1 MTARRRRRSPIRL
14 ALAGLVAAAAVIT
27 GADAGCIHT
36 ERLYSCT
43 NHNGEHL
50 VLTCIGPGIVQTCT
64 DISGKWYLVGR
75 HAVISQDTTFDG
87 QLAASLDAA
96 SAQPVSTS
104 AADQRK
110 ALRALQQLTHDAVE
124 TPLMLN
130 GLRAELHDTPNR
142 PQPDRGVSVRD
153 LQNQEAA
160 GAAVPNQSIDLRSLQ
175 QQSRDIANDAAPMPS
190 PH

>member
-1 MTARRRRRSPIRL
+1 MTLRRRRRSPLRH
-14 ALAGLVAAAAVIT
+14 ALAGLVAASAVISA
-27 GADAGCIHT
+27 ADAGCIHT

-43 NHNGEHL
+43 NHNGQHL
-50 VLTCIGPGIVQTCT
+50 ELTCIGPGLVQTCT
-64 DISGKWYLVGR
+64 DVSGKWYLVGR
-75 HAVISQDTTFDG
+75 HAVISQDTMFDG

-96 SAQPVSTS
+96 SAPAVSTS

-142 PQPDRGVSVRD
+142 PQADHGVSVRG
-153 LQNQEAA
+153 LLNQDAA
-160 GAAVPNQSIDLRSLQ
+160 GSPAPNQSIDLRSLQ
-175 QQSRDIANDAAPMPS
+175 QQSRDIAGDAAPMPS
-190 PH
+190 LH